1 MTVATIPSQVGRTA
15 IVTGANTGIGLEVAS
30 ALAAAGTT
38 TVLACRN
45 DQRAATGR
53 DQILRLHPDAD
64 VELLRLDLAD
74 LVQVAD
80 AAAEAAARFGRVHLC
95 VNNAG
100 LMVRSRS
107 TTAQGFE
114 MTFGVNHLG
123 HFAWTGLLLPAL
135 LAAPNSRIV
144 TVTSLAHLQATMDWD
159 DLMGQ
164 RRFKP
169 TVAYRRSKVANL
181 LHSFELQRRLT
192 ASELPGAR
200 CTTTVAAHPGIAATT
215 FWENAAGPTFR
226 WAARSFDAVIAVL
239 FSTTA
244 EGAVPVL
251 HAATSED
258 VMPGRCYGPRVA
270 QRWGRPGVVRSSRE
284 TLDVS
289 AATRLWD
296 ISEELTGVKVL

>member
-1 MTVATIPSQVGRTA
+1 VVTIPSLLVGRIA

-30 ALAAAGTT
+30 ALAAAGAT

-45 DQRAATGR
+45 DQRAASGR
-53 DQILRLHPDAD
+53 EQILRRHPDAD

-74 LVQVAD
+74 LVQVTD
-80 AAAEAAARFGRVHLC
+80 AAAEATARFGRVHLC

-114 MTFGVNHLG
+114 TTFGVNHLG

-135 LAAPNSRIV
+135 LAAPDSRIL
-144 TVTSLAHLQATMDWD
+144 TVTSLAHLQAKMDWA
-159 DLMGQ
+159 DLMGT

-181 LHSFELQRRLT
+181 LHSFELQRRLAT
-192 ASELPGAR
+192 SELPGTRDTSAL
-200 CTTTVAAHPGIAATT
+200 AAHPGVAATT
-215 FWENAAGPTFR
+215 FWENAAGPTFA
-226 WAARSFDAVIAVL
+226 WAARLFDAVIAVL
-239 FSTTA
+239 FSTTS

-251 HAATSED
+251 YAATSED
-258 VMPGRCYGPRVA
+258 VVPGQCYGPSVA
-270 QRWGRPGVVRSSRE
+270 QRWGRPGVVRSSQE
-284 TLDVS
+284 TLDVN